1 MHQSIPHSKVLRDGL
16 AKFLPCASQ
25 GAMLQACTCVFTNT
39 PDGDFI
45 IDTNPQHQ
53 DVVLCSACSG
63 HGFKMSNVVGKLL
76 VELALQEGTTSL
88 DIEFLRL
95 QRLRQKKLV

>member
-1 MHQSIPHSKVLRDGL
+1 ML
-16 AKFLPCASQ
+16 AAN
-25 GAMLQACTCVFTNT
+25 TCMFTNT

-45 IDTNPQHQ
+45 IDNHPQHK

-76 VELALQEGTTSL
+76 VELAHDGTTSL
-88 DIEFLRL
+88 DVGFLRL
-95 QRLRQKKLV
+95 QRFEHVAAALSV